1 MILTRSKGRWTVTVR
16 EAAIHACVCESIVR
30 SWVASGQLP
39 HSRIGTLGKRGKIV
53 IAKEDLDGFLAN
65 FKVAKKSPVPA
76 KSKTVRKSTFQHLK
90 FT

>member
-1 MILTRSKGRWTVTVR
+1 VTVS

-53 IAKEDLDGFLAN
+53 IAEEDLDGFLAN
-65 FKVAKKSPVPA
+65 FKIAKKGPAPV
-76 KSKTVRKSTFQHLK
+76 KTSAVRKSTYQHLK
-90 FT
+90 FK